1 MTGDEV
7 VTRREC
13 AALHVGLATSLDGIG
28 EKLDKLNGSVAE
40 NTKFRVQSKAVY
52 AVIVVAWGLAMA
64 PLTAI
69 AVAVLK

>member
-1 MTGDEV
+1 MTDKA

-13 AALHVGLATSLDGIG
+13 EAVHTGLSDSLSAIG
-28 EKLDKLNGSVAE
+28 GKLDKLNGSVAE

-52 AVIVVAWGLAMA
+52 AVLAFGWASMMI
-64 PLTAI
+64 PLAAI

>member
-1 MTGDEV
+1 MADGEP

-13 AALHVGLATSLDGIG
+13 AAVHAGWNQGQESILAELKD
-28 EKLDKLNGSVAE
+28 LNGSVAE

-52 AVIVVAWGLAMA
+52 AVIVIGWGLAMA

-69 AVAVLK
+69 AIAVVR